1 MPIEPIDTPNAP
13 PTAGPYAPAVRAGD
27 WICVSGQGG
36 VDPATKT
43 LVDGIEN
50 QTRQT
55 FANIKTI
62 LADCGA
68 DITDVA
74 KTTVFLFDLEEFEAM
89 NAVFEDEMAGH
100 KPARSTVQAARL
112 PMDLRVE
119 IEVWAYKPAGS

>member
-1 MPIEPIDTPNAP
+1 MPIEPIATPSAP

-36 VDPATKT
+36 VDPATGK
-43 LVDGIEN
+43 LVEGVEA

-55 FANIKTI
+55 FANVKAI
-62 LADCGA
+62 LGDCGA

-74 KTTVFLFDLEEFEAM
+74 KTTVFLLDMDEFGAM
-89 NAVFEDEMAGH
+89 NAVYEDEMGGH
-100 KPARSTVQAARL
+100 KPARSTIQAARL

-119 IEVWAYKPAGS
+119 IEVWAHKPTAS

>member
-1 MPIEPIDTPNAP
+1 MPIEPIDTPSAP

-55 FANIKTI
+55 FANIKAI
-62 LADCGA
+62 LGDCGA
-68 DITDVA
+68 DIIDVA
-74 KTTVFLFDLEEFEAM
+74 KATVFLADMEEFQAM
-89 NAVFEDEMAGH
+89 NAVYEDEMGGH
-100 KPARSTVQAARL
+100 KPARSTVEAARL

-119 IEVWAYKPAGS
+119 IEVWAYKPQA